1 MDEDVIKILNLIE
14 KLHIQ
19 LFAISSQEKDVKWM
33 ANEYDRYFGKFAKKF
48 IREEFPK
55 YKIQNDFIENTTVT
69 VTEDETTDRFRKYAN
84 DLLRRRNEL
93 KDIFVGTFI
102 AAHAKENWDWRNI
115 KSLVKNLA
123 LCETRNDDGSTT
135 WRLIP
140 VKEEES
146 NLSLDHFL
154 EALQTLQ

>member
-1 MDEDVIKILNLIE
+1 MNEDIYKILNLIE
-14 KLHIQ
+14 RLHIH
-19 LFAISSQEKDVKWM
+19 LFALSSQKRGRRWI
-33 ANEYDRYFGKFAKKF
+33 ASQYDRHFGKFAKTF

-55 YKIQNDFIENTTVT
+55 YKIEEDFIENTTVT
-69 VTEDETTDRFRKYAN
+69 VTEDETTDRFKKYAN

-102 AAHAKENWDWRNI
+102 AAHAKENWDWEHI

-123 LCETRNDDGSTT
+123 LCEKTNDDGSIT

-140 VKEEES
+140 IKEEEL
-146 NLSLDHFL
+146 NLSLDQFL
-154 EALQTLQ
+154 EGLQTLQ